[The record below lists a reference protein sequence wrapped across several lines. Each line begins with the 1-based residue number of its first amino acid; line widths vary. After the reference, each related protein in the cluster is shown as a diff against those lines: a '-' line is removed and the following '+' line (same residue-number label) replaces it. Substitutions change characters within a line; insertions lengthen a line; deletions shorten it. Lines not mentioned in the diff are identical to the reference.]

1 MFAFVALLAAT
12 AANHAQHAPE
22 LQQAG
27 QYVLTNLGEYNETIR
42 SCQQALRVDPEF
54 DEARVN
60 LALGGRRG

>member
-1 MFAFVALLAAT
+1 MFAFVALLAA
-12 AANHAQHAPE
+12 ARGDHAQHAPE

-54 DEARVN
+54 D
-60 LALGGRRG
+60 